1 MQGIHILVIV
11 FIVSGVKMRDGGMEI
26 KSLHLLGG
34 GGNANGLDVTF
45 GPVPTSFIG
54 ATVT

>member
-26 KSLHLLGG
+26 MSLHLLGG